1 MKKKKT
7 NRNTAKPLVSTYDIS
22 FIRYVTKKFLRCSRA
37 KELQINVKKV
47 CCTCKVVI
55 FVVIVFFSFLLIKP
69 IDFFA
74 VLVAVAVKH

>member
-1 MKKKKT
+1 M
-7 NRNTAKPLVSTYDIS
+7 NTAKPLVSTYDIS
-22 FIRYVTKKFLRCSRA
+22 FVRYVTKTFLRCSRA

-47 CCTCKVVI
+47 CCTCKVVF
-55 FVVIVFFSFLLIKP
+55 FVVVVVFFSFLLIKP